1 MLSYTMTNWKDNIV
15 QYPDRYTL
23 TKYVNDIVKLSPYT
37 GTVIQAGTQINAA
50 NMNNMEMGIKNLYD
64 NLSALTVDLTSQNL
78 NIIGMAIEIETLKG
92 SLLTGVN
99 DDVSIEKFINT
110 DNVIISSGTYDSL
123 NYNVYIL

>member
-1 MLSYTMTNWKDNIV
+1 MTNWKDNIV

-37 GTVIQAGTQINAA
+37 GTVIQAGTQINAG

>member
-1 MLSYTMTNWKDNIV
+1 MTNWKDNIV
-15 QYPDRYTL
+15 QYPDRYNIT
-23 TKYVNDIVKLSPYT
+23 TYANNTVKLSPYT